1 MLELMATCRIS
12 TAMHH
17 SQREKLPERGGK
29 QPPPRASP
37 NPGARCG
44 AEPATARPGAHRLP
58 SPQPCP
64 ATRWG
69 RLLALGQTASS
80 VKVCP
85 QEHSASLWDVQHC
98 SRVLSIPLGCPISLQ
113 DAQSPSGML
122 DIPPGCSASLWDAR
136 HPSRVVSIP
145 LDQTVPLHPTLLQG
159 TVSTRVCIHAA
170 PPFLPLLS
178 RGLIFISLSIYFF
191 YLFLAVEYPKSVDSH

>member
-1 MLELMATCRIS
+1 MATCRIS

-122 DIPPGCSASLWDAR
+122 DILPGWSASLWTKLCR
-136 HPSRVVSIP
+136 CTP
-145 LDQTVPLHPTLLQG
+145 LCSKGLSPPGSASLLLPH
-159 TVSTRVCIHAA
+159 SF
-170 PPFLPLLS
+170 PF
-178 RGLIFISLSIYFF
+178 
-191 YLFLAVEYPKSVDSH
+191 FLGG